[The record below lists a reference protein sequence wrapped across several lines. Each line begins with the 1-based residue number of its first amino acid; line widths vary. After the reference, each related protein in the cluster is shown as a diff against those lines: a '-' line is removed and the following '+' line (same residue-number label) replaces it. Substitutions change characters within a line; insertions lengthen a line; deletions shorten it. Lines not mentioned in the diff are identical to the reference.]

1 MSQRE
6 GQRGLVFKADLL
18 EQNTAHHAVRVRN
31 ANARNTRLKTSWN
44 MIDPKAQIRLIS
56 QTTKTP
62 NDADRRG
69 ELQQR
74 KKSKDSYGNRTLDLR
89 IAGQHPQPLSH
100 RASWSC
106 SR

>member
-1 MSQRE
+1 M
-6 GQRGLVFKADLL
+6 LKAELH

-44 MIDPKAQIRLIS
+44 MIDPNAQMRLIS

-69 ELQQR
+69 ELQQ
-74 KKSKDSYGNRTLDLR
+74 KKNQKTPTGMEL
-89 IAGQHPQPLSH
+89 
-100 RASWSC
+100 
-106 SR
+106 